1 MDPHV
6 SLHAENTARAGQAD
20 YRSRSRA
27 DPPALSPPALRLD
40 QPLPPAATWVCRLF
54 GHGFHWVRRL
64 RLMRLLRFGRCR
76 FEFPFH
82 LAGVGNPLLGLGGGR
97 RSWPTL
103 PLSVWRLPRRLMMRR
118 LIRGHLSGCRCARFT
133 LACRREVFAA
143 CLTIAG
149 KSRQA
154 RRFDC
159 HSADIVDPARARLH
173 QRLLAFLDL
182 GSRQNLDGID
192 RRAWFFETG
201 FHAAFPPYASSAP
214 SPAAPPAPPLGLVL
228 RRFVAG
234 LRRGRRRLRGGF
246 FFATPTPPPA
256 TAAPAGRL
264 AALLLR
270 VRSFRGLVDF
280 LLFFVRD

>member
-1 MDPHV
+1 MDPND

-27 DPPALSPPALRLD
+27 DPPALRLN
-40 QPLPPAATWVCRLF
+40 QPLPPAATRVCRLL

-64 RLMRLLRFGRCR
+64 RLMRLLRFGAFR

-118 LIRGHLSGCRCARFT
+118 LIRGHLSRCRCARFT
-133 LACRREVFAA
+133 FACRREVFAA

-201 FHAAFPPYASSAP
+201 FHAAFPPYAPSAA
-214 SPAAPPAPPLGLVL
+214 SPAAPPAPTLGI
-228 RRFVAG
+228 
-234 LRRGRRRLRGGF
+234 
-246 FFATPTPPPA
+246 TP
-256 TAAPAGRL
+256 L
-264 AALLLR
+264 AAVNFLAFASTALAAEI
-270 VRSFRGLVDF
+270 GL
-280 LLFFVRD
+280 